1 MVSRVG
7 ERFAGRYEL
16 IDQLGEGGMA
26 SVWRAWDERE
36 GRIVAAKVLRQ
47 SDAVSLLRFVREQ
60 AVRVASPHVLTP
72 LGWAGED
79 DRVLFTM
86 PIVDGGSVATLVGD
100 HGPLPPVLAA
110 ELLRQLLE
118 ALATVHEA
126 RLVHRDVKP
135 ANLLLA
141 ATGGTARTCSSRTSA
156 SPSTATGPGS
166 PRPAPSWVRPG
177 SLRRRSSSVASYDR
191 APTCMRR
198 ARSGSSC

>member
-141 ATGGTARTCSSRTSA
+141 ATGGDRPYLLLTDFGIAVDRD
-156 SPSTATGPGS
+156 GPGS

-177 SLRRRSSSVASYDR
+177 SLRRRSSSVAS
-191 APTCMRR
+191 
-198 ARSGSSC
+198 